1 MSILPAVRESPKHK
15 ILIVAISG
23 LVSLSKFLEAYKMET
38 AIKPTARMQQW
49 VLKFVIIWRFLLNT
63 TRKRKQ
69 GDVYILAES
78 GKIISST

>member
-1 MSILPAVRESPKHK
+1 MICITAVSESPKYK
-15 ILIVAISG
+15 IIIAAISD
-23 LVSLSKFLEAYKMET
+23 LVSLSKFLKAYRMET